1 MRIGVIGVDGVTDR
15 WGTRAHLPAVRALE
29 EAELIAVCTS
39 REETAK
45 RAQERTGV
53 PLAFWDYEE
62 MVRSPEV
69 DLISVSV
76 RIAMHHPMVLAAIE
90 AGKPV
95 FCEWPLSLNS
105 ALAADMRTRARDRGV
120 AHAVGT
126 QARFSPGILY
136 AKELMEQAYVG
147 RPLLFNMTHFLSSSI
162 GSRPSHRWWVTQA
175 EEGGG
180 AILIA
185 LGHALDIVRWY
196 LGDVADVNAKV
207 DTLIRETHFSDTD
220 EVAAVDAI
228 DTVSC
233 MARLANGVPGN
244 IHVSNVCHRG
254 GGFRFEVY
262 GTEGRLLVES
272 PGMVQYTPARVY
284 GSQGEDAWQELPVPA
299 RFHTVAGLAAD
310 SQALQVAQLLRAFM
324 SAIRDNTPFSPD
336 FDEAVSLHRT
346 IEAIERS
353 SHTGTWEAVTSS
365 P

>member
-76 RIAMHHPMVLAAIE
+76 RIAMHHPIVLAAIE

-147 RPLLFNMTHFLSSSI
+147 RPLLFNMTHFLSSSNC
-162 GSRPSHRWWVTQA
+162 A
-175 EEGGG
+175 ERQRSSG
-180 AILIA
+180 I
-185 LGHALDIVRWY
+185 
-196 LGDVADVNAKV
+196 
-207 DTLIRETHFSDTD
+207 
-220 EVAAVDAI
+220 
-228 DTVSC
+228 
-233 MARLANGVPGN
+233 
-244 IHVSNVCHRG
+244 
-254 GGFRFEVY
+254 
-262 GTEGRLLVES
+262 GRL
-272 PGMVQYTPARVY
+272 
-284 GSQGEDAWQELPVPA
+284 
-299 RFHTVAGLAAD
+299 
-310 SQALQVAQLLRAFM
+310 
-324 SAIRDNTPFSPD
+324 
-336 FDEAVSLHRT
+336 
-346 IEAIERS
+346 
-353 SHTGTWEAVTSS
+353 SHTQT
-365 P
+365 

>member
-1 MRIGVIGVDGVTDR
+1 MRIGVIGIDGVTDR

-39 REETAK
+39 REETAM
-45 RAQERTGV
+45 RAQERTEA

-62 MVRSPEV
+62 MARSPEV
-69 DLISVSV
+69 DLVSVSV
-76 RIAMHHPMVLAAIE
+76 RISMHHPMVMAALA

-105 ALAADMRTRARDRGV
+105 ELAAQMHTQARAAGV

-126 QARFSPGILY
+126 QARFSPGIMY
-136 AKELMEQAYVG
+136 AKELMTQAYVG

-175 EEGGG
+175 AEGGG

-185 LGHALDIVRWY
+185 LGHALDIVGWY
-196 LGDVADVNAKV
+196 LGGVIEVNAKV
-207 DTLIRETHFSDTD
+207 ETLIGETHFSDTD
-220 EVAAVDAI
+220 EVAPVDAI

-233 MARLANGVPGN
+233 MARLAGGVTGN
-244 IHVSNVCHRG
+244 VHVSNVCHHG
-254 GGFRFEVY
+254 GGFRFEIY

-272 PGMVQYTPARVY
+272 PGMVQYSPARLY
-284 GSQGEDAWQELPVPA
+284 GSQGDEALHELPVPA
-299 RFHTVAGLAAD
+299 HFHSVEGLAAD
-310 SQALQVAQLLRAFM
+310 SQALQVAQLLRTFIA
-324 SAIRDNTPFSPD
+324 SIRDNTAFSPG
-336 FDEAVSLHRT
+336 FDEAVKLHRT

-353 SHTGTWEAVTSS
+353 STSGSWETVAQG
-365 P
+365 